1 MANISNLKIYINPSL
16 INGEV
21 NKAVDEN
28 QINSYG
34 KLAGYLLFD
43 EVTQNI
49 YVNGKSYGV
58 TKEQADEIIALRQA
72 ITILNGE
79 DTVAG
84 SVDYK
89 IKQIVIDK
97 LGNLK
102 GTLVGKEDEDKT
114 VSELIGILHSEINT
128 LTTDI
133 NGIKS
138 GISGIEGRLGTLE
151 TQTGEA
157 VGGVSGSLSTAQHVQ
172 VKVSSSG
179 GKVTDVEVKETDIA
193 SASALSTYIHTINTK
208 TGVNGSVTLEGKDTK
223 VGNIN
228 AEGETASSYSTDSI
242 AYAINNLKSDLDILS
257 GGTASQEALT
267 NLLNTIRAIEKE
279 LNDPSDASG
288 ISDSILDALAKLQ
301 VKTNPYYGIK
311 DDGTTSSENII
322 PIQGS
327 LENLQKY
334 AKTYADNLGT
344 NYDAKGSAQT
354 AENNAK
360 TYADSLKS
368 GIEGE
373 ATDATSALT
382 LHGLQ
387 NYISQVNTTASENH
401 SEVTDGITGDAVVG
415 ANNYVTVTSSS
426 TNGKTIYTIKTTQA
440 LEDIIE
446 AAQKNISWVELP
458 EVTA

>member
-1 MANISNLKIYINPSL
+1 MANISNLKIYINPSK
-16 INGEV
+16 INGVV

-58 TKEQADEIIALRQA
+58 TKEQADEILALRQA
-72 ITILNGE
+72 IDLLNNN
-79 DTVAG
+79 DTVTG

-89 IKQIVIDK
+89 IKQIVINK
-97 LGNLK
+97 LGDLK
-102 GTLVGKEDEDKT
+102 DTLVGGDKNVDKT
-114 VSELIGILHSEINT
+114 VSELIATLQSEINT

-138 GISGIEGRLGTLE
+138 GISGIQGRLDTLE

-179 GKVTDVEVKETDIA
+179 GKVTGVEVKETDIA

-208 TGVNGSVTLEGKDTK
+208 TGVNGSVTLEGKDVN
-223 VGNIN
+223 VGNI
-228 AEGETASSYSTDSI
+228 AVEGATPSAYSVDTI
-242 AYAINNLKSDLDILS
+242 AYAINNLKSNLDILS
-257 GGTASQEALT
+257 GGTASQESLT
-267 NLLNTIRAIEKE
+267 NLLNTIRSIEKE
-279 LNDPSDASG
+279 LNDPSDDSG
-288 ISDSILDALAKLQ
+288 ISESILDALAQLK
-301 VKTNPYYGIK
+301 VKTNPYYGINAS
-311 DDGTTSSENII
+311 GNTSSENII
-322 PIQGS
+322 PLQES
-327 LENLQKY
+327 LQNL
-334 AKTYADNLGT
+334 KTYADNLGT

-360 TYADSLKS
+360 AYAYLLKS

-387 NYISQVNTTASENH
+387 NYISQVNTTASQNH

-426 TNGKTIYTIKTTQA
+426 TNGKTIYTIKTTQT

-446 AAQKNISWVELP
+446 SAQKNISWEELTG
-458 EVTA
+458 VTS